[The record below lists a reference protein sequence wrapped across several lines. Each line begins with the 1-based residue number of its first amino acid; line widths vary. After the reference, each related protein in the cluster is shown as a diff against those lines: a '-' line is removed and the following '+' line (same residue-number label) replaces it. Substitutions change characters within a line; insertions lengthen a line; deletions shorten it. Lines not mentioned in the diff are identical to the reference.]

1 MDTGILID
9 FFRKKNK
16 SKSFLYQLSLKNP
29 ELKVSTIT
37 QYEILLG
44 ANDSQWDFWESFFDR
59 VQILPFDEESAIIAA
74 QIYKQLKSQNKL
86 IAIADILIAS
96 IALNNQFPLATLNKK
111 HFSRINTLELLE
123 FDP

>member
-1 MDTGILID
+1 MW
-9 FFRKKNK
+9 
-16 SKSFLYQLSLKNP
+16 QLKN
-29 ELKVSTIT
+29 LLQSHK
-37 QYEILLG
+37 ILLG

>member
-16 SKSFLYQLSLKNP
+16 SKSVLYQLSKNSFTFQ
-29 ELKVSTIT
+29 VSAIT
-37 QYEILLG
+37 KYEILLG
-44 ANDSQWDFWESFFDR
+44 ANDSQTDFWKRFFDR
-59 VQILPFDEESAIIAA
+59 VQVLPFDGESAIIAA

-96 IALNNQFPLATLNKK
+96 IALNNRAPLATLNKK
-111 HFSRINTLELLE
+111 HFSRIDTLELLALSI
-123 FDP
+123 